1 MCSANLSD
9 DYLLRFKIS
18 LSSAMIIYIFIAL
31 FLIVDFM
38 WFINSNLSILQ
49 FYICPISFTFCVILR
64 PALFC
69 CFCFVSAS
77 LVLVHVF
84 ILVLTVPILID
95 CFYIMFI
102 MDKFFKDMTVDGVDH
117 LFKPQITL

>member
-1 MCSANLSD
+1 MLVQINN
-9 DYLLRFKIS
+9 YLLRFKIS
-18 LSSAMIIYIFIAL
+18 MSSAMIIYIFIAL

-38 WFINSNLSILQ
+38 WFINSDLSIMQ
-49 FYICPISFTFCVILR
+49 YYNCPNSFYILR
-64 PALFC
+64 NSASLLVLLF
-69 CFCFVSAS
+69 FCFVSAS